1 MAIQVYNMGLDFT
14 KGEGDKPESISDFR
28 KKQSETN
35 QANATANKYR
45 AETDAAAKA
54 SALQQT
60 RGAALR
66 EAVKQFPDSEDE
78 QFSYL
83 LGAAGANGD
92 TEFHDATL
100 KQRAEF
106 RKGRDEQKKAN
117 EDNTVA
123 LQKRYSPKFADLE
136 RDSSDENIERHIE
149 DLGVT
154 DPEAAAKLKEMYDA
168 NRNMPPEE
176 RSKRF
181 GEMVH
186 SDYRTLKYNQNKKV
200 NIDRGGSIERIPENQ
215 GGSFGKT
222 LSPKD
227 QDSVDNPNSTQS
239 RYPAW
244 EKIRTDKGI
253 FYHNRFTN
261 ETVPAKSADGRQL
274 KHAIDDPETRGAVKQ
289 EQAAGTETGK
299 AYAKV
304 KFDLPM
310 VDHNAKKMIRQ
321 LDEMVGS
328 ADKTIPQHSGF
339 TQYVGIGFPG
349 LKYVP
354 GTDTAS
360 FAKRHKQIM
369 GAAFAE
375 AFAGLKGGGAISDT
389 EGGAATAALAR
400 MDEAQSQDEYI
411 AAVRDFQM
419 EIKQLQKIAHSRAK
433 LKLDFNNSR
442 FKGNRKQPKAQEDY
456 SDEEEAEYQ
465 EWAANQK

>member
-1 MAIQVYNMGLDFT
+1 MAIQIYDMGLDFT
-14 KGEGDKPESISDFR
+14 KGEGTSISDFR
-28 KKQSETN
+28 LKQAQAN
-35 QANATANKYR
+35 QADATANKYR
-45 AETDAAAKA
+45 AENDANQKAAA
-54 SALQQT
+54 LHQT

-83 LGAAGANGD
+83 LGTAGANGD
-92 TEFHDATL
+92 TEFYDATL

-117 EDNTVA
+117 EEITVA

-154 DPEAAAKLKEMYDA
+154 DPKAATNLQKIYDA
-168 NRNMPPEE
+168 NRKMPLEE

-227 QDSVDNPNSTQS
+227 QESVDNPETAQR
-239 RYPAW
+239 RYPPFT
-244 EKIRTDKGI
+244 ESRTDQGLMVFNKYTGK
-253 FYHNRFTN
+253 Y
-261 ETVPAKSADGRQL
+261 EPALGGDGKQL
-274 KHAIDDPETRGAVKQ
+274 VGAIDSPEVRADVKGA
-289 EQAAGTETGK
+289 QADAQETGK

-304 KFDLPM
+304 KFDIPV

-328 ADKTIPQHSGF
+328 ADKTIPQHPGF
-339 TQYVGIGFPG
+339 TQYVGIGVPG
-349 LKYVP
+349 LQYVP

-419 EIKQLQKIAHSRAK
+419 EIKQLQKIAHSRANSK
-433 LKLDFNNSR
+433 MAYNNSR
-442 FKGNRKQPKAQEDY
+442 IRGNKKQPKAQEDY